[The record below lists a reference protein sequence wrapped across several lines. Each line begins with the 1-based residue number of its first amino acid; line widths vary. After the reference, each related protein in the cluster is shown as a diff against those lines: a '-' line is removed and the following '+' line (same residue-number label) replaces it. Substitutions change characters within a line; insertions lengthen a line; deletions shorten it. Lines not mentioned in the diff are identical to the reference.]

1 MNKVSILIPNYNYGN
16 YIYKTIESCINQTYQ
31 YIEIIVLD
39 DGSTDS
45 SRKEIERASINFP
58 GKIKPIFLDRVGLNK
73 ALNIGIK
80 ISTGSLI
87 CIVHSDDLL
96 LKNKIAAQV
105 EQFDKD
111 PEVSLSHTEFQ
122 CIDEKDA
129 VLPSGSAEHAQ
140 PADGHC
146 LEKILQT
153 KVDVRSMT
161 VMFKKKV
168 LMDAGGFRED
178 RRAEDW
184 QLILLMSS
192 LGKIGHINEILV
204 LRRIH
209 QNNWSIRFHRDEKS
223 SQFDPTE
230 ACIDIIKQICP
241 ASLSASMIVSK
252 NCRIA
257 MSQAIAHGN
266 FKIIPTA
273 FKFIKSEIGTLPGVV
288 LTAKGV
294 LSGIYSLFVILL
306 MNILPSKIFYSLRG
320 LIKGVKK

>member
-1 MNKVSILIPNYNYGN
+1 MQKVSILIPNYNYGKF
-16 YIYKTIESCINQTYQ
+16 IYKTIESCINQTYRC
-31 YIEIIVLD
+31 IEIIVLD

-45 SRKEIERASINFP
+45 SRHEIERASISFP
-58 GKIKPIFLDRVGLNK
+58 GKINTIFLDRIGLNK

-80 ISTGSLI
+80 KSTGSLI
-87 CIVHSDDLL
+87 CIVHSDDILL
-96 LKNKIAAQV
+96 QNKIAAQA

-111 PEVSLSHTEFQ
+111 PDIVLSHTEFQ
-122 CIDEKDA
+122 CIDETDA
-129 VLPSGSAEHAQ
+129 VVPSSSAEHAQ
-140 PADGHC
+140 PASGHC
-146 LEKILQT
+146 IEDVLQT

-161 VMFKKKV
+161 IMFKKQV
-168 LMDAGGFRED
+168 LMNAGGFRED

-192 LGKIGHINEILV
+192 LGKIGHINERLV

-223 SQFDPTE
+223 SQFDTTE

-241 ASLSASMIVSK
+241 VSLDASMIVSN

-266 FKIIPTA
+266 FKIIPAA
-273 FKFIKSEIGTLPGVV
+273 FKFIKSEVGTIPGIS
-288 LTAKGV
+288 LTVKG
-294 LSGIYSLFVILL
+294 LLLGLYSLATILL
-306 MNILPSKIFYSLRG
+306 MNILPNKVFFSLRS
-320 LIKGVKK
+320 LIKGIKQ